1 MKKFFKIALPVVGT
15 ALAAAGTVAFMI
27 APGKADRAQK
37 RPFDGE
43 NIAHRGLHKAD
54 KTVPENS
61 LSAFRAAVEAGYGVE
76 LDVHLTADGELVVF
90 HDDTLERMCGTEGRV
105 EDMTLGQLKALKL
118 LDTEDTIPTLEE
130 VLCLIKGQVPI
141 VLEIKRGEHN
151 DELCLRV
158 YETIVNY
165 EGDICIES
173 FDPFIVRWWRKNA
186 PEILRGQLA
195 CTKEKFGDSTSPVN
209 AFLISNLLT
218 NFLSRPQ
225 FIAYGICE
233 KKPLL
238 VRLCEKMGVMKVAWT
253 SHGYASEKDSDTVIF
268 EYYRPRK
275 NFK

>member
-1 MKKFFKIALPVVGT
+1 MKKFMKIALPVAGT

-27 APGKADRAQK
+27 APGCAHKAQK
-37 RPFDGE
+37 KPFDGE

-61 LSAFRAAVEAGYGVE
+61 LAAFRAAVDAGYGVE
-76 LDVHLTADGELVVF
+76 LDVHLTTDGEVVVF
-90 HDDTLERMCGTEGRV
+90 HDDTMGRMCGVEGRV
-105 EDMTLGQLKALKL
+105 EDMSLRQLKALKL
-118 LDTEDTIPTLEE
+118 LDTAETIPTLDE
-130 VLCLIKGQVPI
+130 VLEVINGQVPI
-141 VLEIKRGEHN
+141 ILEIKRGEYN

-158 YETIVNY
+158 YETIVGY
-165 EGDICIES
+165 EGDICVES
-173 FDPFIVRWWRKNA
+173 FDPFIVRWWKKNA
-186 PEILRGQLA
+186 PEVLRGQLS
-195 CTKEKFGDSTSPVN
+195 CTAEKFGSSTSPLN
-209 AFLISNLLT
+209 AFLVSNLLT
-218 NFLSRPQ
+218 NFLCRPQ

-253 SHGYASEKDSDTVIF
+253 SHGYASESYHDTVIF

>member
-1 MKKFFKIALPVVGT
+1 MKKFMKIALPVVGT

-27 APGKADRAQK
+27 APAKASKAQK
-37 RPFDGE
+37 KPFDGE

-61 LSAFRAAVEAGYGVE
+61 LAAFRAAVDAGYGVE
-76 LDVHLTADGELVVF
+76 LDVHLTTDGEVVVF
-90 HDDTLERMCGTEGRV
+90 HDDTLGRMCGVEGRI
-105 EDMTLGQLKALKL
+105 EDMSLKQLKALKL
-118 LDTEDTIPTLEE
+118 LDTDQTIPTLDE
-130 VLCLIKGQVPI
+130 VLAVINGQVPI
-141 VLEIKRGEHN
+141 ILEIKRGDYN

-158 YETIVNY
+158 YETIVGY
-165 EGDICIES
+165 EGDVCVES
-173 FDPFIVRWWRKNA
+173 FDPFIVRWWKVNA
-186 PEILRGQLA
+186 PEVLRGQLS
-195 CTKEKFGDSTSPVN
+195 CTAEKFGSSTSPLN
-209 AFLISNLLT
+209 AFLVSNLLT
-218 NFLSRPQ
+218 NFLCRPK

-253 SHGYASEKDSDTVIF
+253 SHGYASESDHDTVIF